1 MISNVEI
8 LCGACGQESL
18 LKRVPK
24 FDGFKKVGESLTCA
38 SCGHEYADEA
48 EVPFKQRRKPKV
60 FDDSDMPRVVKVFDE
75 SEAERL
81 CRHCQHYVV
90 NPFVQR
96 CSKHGKVVEAT
107 DTCRD
112 FVKKIISS
120 PKSSL
125 NSES

>member
-1 MISNVEI
+1 MSTVEI
-8 LCGACGQESL
+8 MCTACGQESL

-24 FDGFKKVGESLTCA
+24 FDGFKKVGERLTCA

-48 EVPFKQRRKPKV
+48 EVPFTQRRKPKV
-60 FDDSDMPRVVKVFDE
+60 FDESDAPRVVKVFDE
-75 SEAERL
+75 TEAERL

-96 CSKHGKVVEAT
+96 CSRHGKVVEAT

-112 FVKKIISS
+112 FEKKLVT
-120 PKSSL
+120 PPLKP
-125 NSES
+125 

>member
-1 MISNVEI
+1 MNSGVEI
-8 LCGACGQESL
+8 LCEACGQESL
-18 LKRVPK
+18 LKRAPK
-24 FDGFKKVGESLTCA
+24 FEGFKKVGESLTCA
-38 SCGHEYADEA
+38 SCGHEFADEA
-48 EVPFKQRRKPKV
+48 AVPFKQRRKPQV
-60 FDDSDMPRVVKVFDE
+60 FDSSDVSRVVKVFDE

-112 FVKKIISS
+112 FEKKIISPS
-120 PKSSL
+120 KPA
-125 NSES
+125 